1 VLCCFYFIWCIVSA
15 VM

>member
-1 VLCCFYFIWCIVSA
+1 VLCCFYFIWCKVSA